1 MKNFRIRKGDKVM
14 IIAGKDNGK
23 IGKVLKLLPKHD
35 SVVVEKAKIGRASC
49 RERV

>member
-23 IGKVLKLLPKHD
+23 DWQGA
-35 SVVVEKAKIGRASC
+35 EASS
-49 RERV
+49 EA